1 MNERVYLSILKNE
14 AEILTVLDVARIL
27 RVGKNKAYGL
37 INSGTLSSIKING
50 KIIVPKMCLVRFLLD
65 EKNYQLH
72 P

>member
-27 RVGKNKAYGL
+27 RVGKNTAYGL
-37 INSGTLSSIKING
+37 INSGTLSSIKINR
-50 KIIVPKMCLVRFLLD
+50 KIIVLKMCLLRFLLD